1 MRGEKLSQGNEKMT
15 VFFSFK
21 QNGFRI
27 LGIQKTK
34 ATKDPMGAGGKFS
47 QALFFQEEEPR
58 ARAMDLFFSFC
69 EKISEGIKI
78 GQDWAMCGLNLE
90 LCFFHFPSEVQST
103 L

>member
-1 MRGEKLSQGNEKMT
+1 
-15 VFFSFK
+15 
-21 QNGFRI
+21 
-27 LGIQKTK
+27 
-34 ATKDPMGAGGKFS
+34 MGAGGKFS

-58 ARAMDLFFSFC
+58 ARAMDLFFSC
-69 EKISEGIKI
+69 EKISEGIKF